1 MLNLA
6 RLLKSSVILINK
18 FSSSV
23 QLRQRQPPFSKR
35 QNAPALNS
43 AYLSV
48 MASREIFLIL
58 VSKCCSFFSVT
69 HFFTCAGYGAPTN
82 VKVWKNADVLEWASS
97 FSFSEDNRTTIIEFL
112 RGGITGKVLLAL
124 TEEKLIPLFVAKLIT
139 FGAATELMLA
149 IDALKAE
156 IGMRVLCG
164 VSTREVFLCRSV
176 TFHAPGACGPCFPP
190 CMLSLWGRA
199 WLCLFCVCLSS

>member
-1 MLNLA
+1 MLF
-6 RLLKSSVILINK
+6 V
-18 FSSSV
+18 
-23 QLRQRQPPFSKR
+23 
-35 QNAPALNS
+35 
-43 AYLSV
+43 
-48 MASREIFLIL
+48 
-58 VSKCCSFFSVT
+58 FSVT

-112 RGGITGKVLLAL
+112 RGGITGKVLLVL
-124 TEEKLIPLFVAKLIT
+124 TNAKLRVFDLPI
-139 FGAATELMLA
+139 GPAIELMLA

-156 IGMRVLCG
+156 IGMRGLCG

-190 CMLSLWGRA
+190 CVLFQAFCVFVVHAFMLTTLFCEMLVLSL
-199 WLCLFCVCLSS
+199 LLFLESPFLLAAHRSDDVGSSTGGAASSSARGMSNEDEKGF